1 VYKRGFLTQLQLL
14 LADPNPMV
22 VANCVAALSE
32 INEKN
37 CDVVLD
43 MSFDDVFKLL
53 NALNACTEYV
63 FYVFFH
69 ELIDF

>member
-1 VYKRGFLTQLQLL
+1 
-14 LADPNPMV
+14 MV

-43 MSFDDVFKLL
+43 ISFDDVFKLL

-63 FYVFFH
+63 FFMFSSTNLLTSDLGGGKY
-69 ELIDF
+69 LY

>member
-1 VYKRGFLTQLQLL
+1 
-14 LADPNPMV
+14 MV

-63 FYVFFH
+63 FLFF
-69 ELIDF
+69 LPRTY

>member
-1 VYKRGFLTQLQLL
+1 
-14 LADPNPMV
+14 MV

-43 MSFDDVFKLL
+43 MSFDVVIDLL
-53 NALNACTEYV
+53 IPLKAMTIGE
-63 FYVFFH
+63 F
-69 ELIDF
+69 

>member
-1 VYKRGFLTQLQLL
+1 
-14 LADPNPMV
+14 MV